1 MTNLKATKKAL
12 VSSVLA
18 LVMCFTMLLGTTF
31 AWFTD
36 SVTSSGNVIQAGKLD
51 VELYKWNDTVDAEHA
66 NATAISESSEPIF
79 GKADSTT
86 ANANTADTL
95 WEPGKT
101 QTVYLSI
108 KNNGTLDLKYKVALE
123 VTNITNGLNEV
134 LTYVIN
140 NDVQYGGLTKA
151 DLPADWSN
159 CSKVVSGINIATEDV
174 ALEAGAEHF
183 FALSVHMDELAG
195 NEYQNGN
202 ITFNIKVLAGQLASE
217 EDSFDNQYDADAIY
231 PDLNYVEIPSN
242 DEFPVAGLDVD
253 VLNENDEKVGSMN
266 FPSAALDDN
275 ATHVAGKIVP
285 TDSYAYNIA
294 INAGEEVLYF
304 DITAMGLKSDN
315 DVPVTVRVYLGEDK
329 IYDPNTFKMYHKDQE
344 IDCSYNPNDG
354 YVTFAS
360 ATFSP
365 FAIVFDADSTYV
377 PSVVPAGLPEANVV
391 ASPEYVGVDLEW
403 GSYGQWSPTAGL
415 DNHLEA
421 AYTFSCKETLEEAKL
436 NDYANWYCDFYV
448 VLDKALGANQIF
460 LGGNYGSFGWVGFHN
475 GELELEANTEIGLLE
490 SVTTNP
496 WTYADVYN
504 FVNEFT
510 CGVGDVN
517 DALDG
522 ATFTVKLRLTNPADS
537 KEFYD
542 VNVVTYTFGGTPVID
557 GATVVTTA
565 EQLAEAFE
573 NADDNTEIQLG
584 GDIDLND
591 LNNLMNGN

>member
-79 GKADSTT
+79 GKADIAQNDAS
-86 ANANTADTL
+86 ATL

-231 PDLNYVEIPSN
+231 PDFNYVEIDRSN
-242 DEFPVAGLDVD
+242 PDFPVRGQDIDVYHVNNKD
-253 VLNENDEKVGSMN
+253 QKVGSMN
-266 FPSAALDDN
+266 FPSAALDPN
-275 ATHVAGKIVP
+275 ATHVAGSIVS

-294 INAGEEVLYF
+294 IGNGEEVLYF
-304 DITAMGLKSDN
+304 DISASGLKSDN
-315 DVPVTVRVYLGEDK
+315 DVPVKVKVYMGEDK
-329 IYDPNTFKMYHKDQE
+329 QYDPNTFKVYHKDQE
-344 IDCSYNPNDG
+344 IDCSYDPNTG
-354 YVTFAS
+354 YVTFHS

-403 GSYGQWSPTAGL
+403 GSYG
-415 DNHLEA
+415 
-421 AYTFSCKETLEEAKL
+421 
-436 NDYANWYCDFYV
+436 
-448 VLDKALGANQIF
+448 
-460 LGGNYGSFGWVGFHN
+460 
-475 GELELEANTEIGLLE
+475 
-490 SVTTNP
+490 
-496 WTYADVYN
+496 
-504 FVNEFT
+504 
-510 CGVGDVN
+510 
-517 DALDG
+517 
-522 ATFTVKLRLTNPADS
+522 
-537 KEFYD
+537 
-542 VNVVTYTFGGTPVID
+542 
-557 GATVVTTA
+557 
-565 EQLAEAFE
+565 
-573 NADDNTEIQLG
+573 
-584 GDIDLND
+584 
-591 LNNLMNGN
+591 

>member
-79 GKADSTT
+79 GKADSAT

-231 PDLNYVEIPSN
+231 PEISGASVPVESNKSFYELEVREDGNHNAIATAVILAGSVGADVSELSFNAKKVDTYQHGNIVVEGAAEALTYDLS
-242 DEFPVAGLDVD
+242 
-253 VLNENDEKVGSMN
+253 VG
-266 FPSAALDDN
+266 
-275 ATHVAGKIVP
+275 
-285 TDSYAYNIA
+285 
-294 INAGEEVLYF
+294 
-304 DITAMGLKSDN
+304 GLKSNN
-315 DVPVTVRVYLGEDK
+315 DIAVKVELRIPEGLDPQTVKVYHYGD
-329 IYDPNTFKMYHKDQE
+329 E
-344 IDCSYNPNDG
+344 IAAVYNHESG
-354 YVTFAS
+354 FVSFETTS
-360 ATFSP
+360 FSP
-365 FAIVFDADSTYV
+365 FTVVFDPTSEWNDSAV
-377 PSVVPAGLPEANVV
+377 LPE
-391 ASPEYVGVDLEW
+391 GI
-403 GSYGQWSPTAGL
+403 PTATVTDITSTIDRSEIKWKDAG
-415 DNHLEA
+415 DFSPNYDVDPDPQLEGIFKFVCNETA
-421 AYTFSCKETLEEAKL
+421 AEAEL
-436 NDYANWYCDFYV
+436 NDYADWYCDFYV
-448 VLDKALGANQIF
+448 KLDRDLGENQIF
-460 LGGNYGSFGWVGFHN
+460 LGGNYGDFGWIGFHN
-475 GELELEANTEIGLLE
+475 GEITLAANEEIALLG
-490 SVTTNP
+490 SVTKNP
-496 WTYADVYN
+496 WTYAQIAS
-504 FVNEFT
+504 FVGEFI

-517 DALDG
+517 DSLSG
-522 ATFTVKLRLTNPADS
+522 ATFTVMLRLTNPADDA
-537 KEFYD
+537 EFY
-542 VNVVTYTFGGTPVID
+542 NVAVIPFTF
-557 GATVVTTA
+557 
-565 EQLAEAFE
+565 Q
-573 NADDNTEIQLG
+573 
-584 GDIDLND
+584 
-591 LNNLMNGN
+591 

>member
-36 SVTSSGNVIQAGKLD
+36 SVTSSGNTIQAGKLD
-51 VELYKWNDTVDAEHA
+51 VELWQHYVDAA
-66 NATAISESSEPIF
+66 SRNITDSSDPIF
-79 GKADSTT
+79 GKANSSI
-86 ANANTADTL
+86 ANENTADTL

-134 LTYVIN
+134 LTYIITP
-140 NDVQYGGLTKA
+140 DAKAGGLTTDPFDA
-151 DLPADWSN
+151 DGVVGNS
-159 CSKVVSGINIATEDV
+159 VVSGINIATEDV
-174 ALEAGAEHF
+174 ELTAGGEHF

-217 EDSFDNQYDADAIY
+217 KDSFDNQYDADAIY
-231 PDLNYVEIPSN
+231 PDFNYVEIDRSN
-242 DEFPVAGLDVD
+242 PEFPVRGQDVD

-475 GELELEANTEIGLLE
+475 GDLTLDAGTEIGLLE

-496 WTYADVYN
+496 WTYVDVVQN
-504 FVNEFT
+504 VDTFI

-517 DALDG
+517 DSLSG
-522 ATFTVKLRLTNPADS
+522 ATFTVMLRLTNPENEA
-537 KEFYD
+537 EFY
-542 VNVVTYTFGGTPVID
+542 NVATINYTF
-557 GATVVTTA
+557 
-565 EQLAEAFE
+565 
-573 NADDNTEIQLG
+573 N
-584 GDIDLND
+584 
-591 LNNLMNGN
+591 

>member
-140 NDVQYGGLTKA
+140 NDVQYGGLEKT

-231 PDLNYVEIPSN
+231 PEISGASVPVESN
-242 DEFPVAGLDVD
+242 KSFYELEVREKGNHNAIATAVILAGSVGADVSE
-253 VLNENDEKVGSMN
+253 LTFNAEKVDTYQHGNIVVEGASE
-266 FPSAALDDN
+266 ALTYDLS
-275 ATHVAGKIVP
+275 VG
-285 TDSYAYNIA
+285 
-294 INAGEEVLYF
+294 
-304 DITAMGLKSDN
+304 GLKSNN
-315 DVPVTVRVYLGEDK
+315 DIAVKVELRIPEGLDPQTVKVYHYGD
-329 IYDPNTFKMYHKDQE
+329 E
-344 IDCSYNPNDG
+344 IAAVYNHESG
-354 YVTFAS
+354 FVSFETTS
-360 ATFSP
+360 FSP
-365 FAIVFDADSTYV
+365 FTIVFDPTSEWNDSAV
-377 PSVVPAGLPEANVV
+377 LPE
-391 ASPEYVGVDLEW
+391 GI
-403 GSYGQWSPTAGL
+403 PTATVTDITSTIDRSEIVWKDAG
-415 DNHLEA
+415 DFSPNYDVDPDPQLEGI
-421 AYTFSCKETLEEAKL
+421 FKFVCNETAEEAEL
-436 NDYANWYCDFYV
+436 NDYADWYCDFYV
-448 VLDKALGANQIF
+448 KLDRDLGGNQIF
-460 LGGNYGSFGWVGFHN
+460 LGGNYGEFGWIGFHN
-475 GELELEANTEIGLLE
+475 GEITLAANEEIALLG
-490 SVTTNP
+490 SVTQNP
-496 WTYADVYN
+496 WTYAQIAS
-504 FVNEFT
+504 FVGEFI

-517 DALDG
+517 NSLSG
-522 ATFTVKLRLTNPADS
+522 ATFTVMLRLTNPENEA
-537 KEFYD
+537 EFY
-542 VNVVTYTFGGTPVID
+542 NVAVIPFTF
-557 GATVVTTA
+557 
-565 EQLAEAFE
+565 Q
-573 NADDNTEIQLG
+573 
-584 GDIDLND
+584 
-591 LNNLMNGN
+591 

>member
-51 VELYKWNDTVDAEHA
+51 VELYKWNGTVDAEHA

-79 GKADSTT
+79 GKAESTT
-86 ANANTADTL
+86 ANATTADTL

-140 NDVQYGGLTKA
+140 NDVQYGGLTTDPFDA
-151 DLPADWSN
+151 DGVVGKS
-159 CSKVVSGINIATEDV
+159 VVSGINIATEDV
-174 ALEAGAEHF
+174 ALTAGGEHF

-231 PDLNYVEIPSN
+231 PDFNYVEIPSAEN
-242 DEFPVAGLDVD
+242 FPLAGLDVD
-253 VLNENDEKVGSMN
+253 VFDENDKTTKVGSMN
-266 FPSAALDDN
+266 FPSAALDPD
-275 ATHVAGKIVP
+275 ATHVAGSIVP
-285 TDSYAYNIA
+285 ADSYAYNIA
-294 INAGEEVLYF
+294 IGNDEEVLYF
-304 DITAMGLKSDN
+304 DISASGLKSDN
-315 DVPVTVRVYLGEDK
+315 DVPVKVKVYIGEDK
-329 IYDPNTFKMYHKDQE
+329 QYDPNTFKVYHKDQV
-344 IDCSYNPNDG
+344 IDCSYDPNTG

-365 FAIVFDADSTYV
+365 FAIVFDADSTYDAYD
-377 PSVVPAGLPEANVV
+377 PNDTQALPQAKVDE
-391 ASPEYVGVDLEW
+391 SSEYVGVDLDW
-403 GSYGQWSPTAGL
+403 GSYGQWSPTEGL
-415 DNHLEA
+415 NNHLEA
-421 AYTFSCKETLEEAKL
+421 AYTFSCTQTLEQAKASK
-436 NDYANWYCDFYV
+436 YAEWYCDFYV
-448 VLDKALGANQIF
+448 VLDKDLGENEIF

-475 GELELEANTEIGLLE
+475 GDLTLEANTEIGLLE

-496 WTYADVYN
+496 WTYVDVVQN
-504 FVNEFT
+504 VDTFI
-510 CGVGDVN
+510 CGVGHVGEGLN
-517 DALDG
+517 G
-522 ATFTVKLRLTNPADS
+522 ATFTVMLRLTNPENEA
-537 KEFYD
+537 EFY
-542 VNVVTYTFGGTPVID
+542 NVATITYTF
-557 GATVVTTA
+557 
-565 EQLAEAFE
+565 
-573 NADDNTEIQLG
+573 N
-584 GDIDLND
+584 
-591 LNNLMNGN
+591 